1 MEAHLSLVSWIFSLF
16 FGFLGFFGI
25 FQKFFEDLEDFGKI
39 RGKGKVLEV
48 QGEAEVQGVSGNR
61 FCFYFFCFFG
71 KNILKNFMKTA
82 KMEELPGCS

>member
-1 MEAHLSLVSWIFSLF
+1 MEAHLSLVSWIFLC
-16 FGFLGFFGI
+16 FLDFLVFLEFSRI

-61 FCFYFFCFFG
+61 FCFSFFLFFG
-71 KNILKNFMKTA
+71 KNF
-82 KMEELPGCS
+82 